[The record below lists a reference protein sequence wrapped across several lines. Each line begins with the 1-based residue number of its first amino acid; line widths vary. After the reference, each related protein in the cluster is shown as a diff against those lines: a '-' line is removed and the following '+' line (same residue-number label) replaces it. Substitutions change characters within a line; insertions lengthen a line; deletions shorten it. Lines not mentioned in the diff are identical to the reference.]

1 MTTTDPWPPADPLGE
16 ALHFL
21 RLSGTFYCRSEL
33 TEPWGLTLPAMPG
46 CLWFHL
52 VTVGHCR
59 LYVDS
64 AEPQLLRPGELALVP
79 HGQGHR
85 LDSEPGVAAPIVLD
99 LPHDYTGDR
108 YAILRHGGGGTATTL
123 ICGAVR
129 FDHPAALDLV
139 ALLPELLHL
148 GTQDLI
154 QSDWTQATLRL
165 IAAEASG
172 LRPGGEAVIT
182 RLSDILVIQAIRA
195 WIEEDPAAQTGWF
208 GALRDPQIGKAL
220 SLIHRDAAAD
230 WTVAS
235 LAGQVAMS
243 RSAFAARFTQLV
255 GEPAMSH
262 LTRRRMHLALDW
274 LRHDHAL
281 TVNEVARHLGY
292 QSEAAFSRAF
302 KRINGIPPGTARD
315 LAPANGPGR
324 AGAGRPG

>member
-33 TEPWGLTLPAMPG
+33 TDPWGLTLPAMPG

-59 LYVDS
+59 LYVDT

-85 LDSEPGVAAPIVLD
+85 LDSEPGVAAPTVLD

-108 YAILRHGGGGTATTL
+108 YAILHHGGGGAATTL

-182 RLSDILVIQAIRA
+182 RLSDILVIQAIRG
-195 WIEEDPAAQTGWF
+195 WIATDPGAHTGWL
-208 GALRDPQIGKAL
+208 GALRDPQIGRAI
-220 SLIHRDAAAD
+220 SLVHRHPERD
-230 WTVAS
+230 WTVAT

-243 RSAFAARFTQLV
+243 RSSFAARFTQLV
-255 GEPAMSH
+255 GEPAMSY
-262 LTRRRMHLALDW
+262 LTRRRMHLAFDRLS
-274 LRHDHAL
+274 HDEGL
-281 TVNEVARHLGY
+281 TVGELAGRLGY
-292 QSEAAFSRAF
+292 HSEAAFSRAF
-302 KRINGIPPGTARD
+302 KRVNGSSPGSAKRRSS
-315 LAPANGPGR
+315 A
-324 AGAGRPG
+324 

>member
-1 MTTTDPWPPADPLGE
+1 
-16 ALHFL
+16 
-21 RLSGTFYCRSEL
+21 
-33 TEPWGLTLPAMPG
+33 
-46 CLWFHL
+46 
-52 VTVGHCR
+52 
-59 LYVDS
+59 
-64 AEPQLLRPGELALVP
+64 
-79 HGQGHR
+79 
-85 LDSEPGVAAPIVLD
+85 
-99 LPHDYTGDR
+99 
-108 YAILRHGGGGTATTL
+108 
-123 ICGAVR
+123 
-129 FDHPAALDLV
+129 
-139 ALLPELLHL
+139 LHL

-154 QSDWTQATLRL
+154 QSDWPQATLRL

-281 TVNEVARHLGY
+281 TVNEVAGNL
-292 QSEAAFSRAF
+292 
-302 KRINGIPPGTARD
+302 
-315 LAPANGPGR
+315 
-324 AGAGRPG
+324 